1 MISSGS
7 RTSGSGGDG
16 TGGGS
21 PPGANSRPPEE
32 GLAAIV
38 EQRGW
43 GLDRTAPRRGRP
55 PRANPGAKRATSVH
69 LYGIRIGEVMI
80 GTTTLTATTCA
91 IEPVLERN

>member
-1 MISSGS
+1 MISSSGG
-7 RTSGSGGDG
+7 RTSGAGGDG

-69 LYGIRIGEVMI
+69 LYGIRIGEVDDRDYD
-80 GTTTLTATTCA
+80 
-91 IEPVLERN
+91 PYRNYVCDRASA